1 MPMEVVMHHYLLELV
16 LLFEMLILTTK
27 SIRSVKSIII
37 ILSGILF
44 GKLILSSVIMFRSTA
59 YICIVWYN

>member
-37 ILSGILF
+37 LSGILF
-44 GKLILSSVIMFRSTA
+44 GKLILSLVIMFRSTA

>member
-44 GKLILSSVIMFRSTA
+44 GKLILSLVIMFRSTA